1 MKAEN
6 IIYRELQ
13 KHLDDMPIG
22 FPATKDGSDIKVL
35 KAFFSPEEAKL
46 AVALNFFPVSLN
58 KVKSQI
64 KDLTLKEIEQKL
76 DQMVKKGLIYKQ
88 TDPRTRKTTYG
99 NLPYA
104 IGIFENYINRLT
116 PEMAQASEDYGVP
129 FIKEFLGEKTGIPQM
144 RVIPINAAISHEN
157 IVMDYEKARNILD
170 SIEGPYAVAPCVCVQ
185 SRELLG
191 HTCKHDML
199 ERCMTN
205 SQEYIDNGIAR
216 EITKAEAFEIL
227 AKAEEKGLVIQPG
240 NSKDAGGFCLCCG
253 CCCGILTDAKK
264 LHEPARLFAAN
275 FYSEVDRELCTACE
289 TCVSFCPMD
298 AIEVNGTAIINRGR
312 CIGCGVCVTKCPSGA
327 IHLKNKEQRI
337 IPPENRADLIV
348 NLYKKKKMLKKSHK
362 KS

>member
-88 TDPRTRKTTYG
+88 TDPRTRKRTYG

-185 SRELLG
+185 SKELLG
-191 HTCKHDML
+191 QTCKHDML
-199 ERCMTN
+199 ERCMVS
-205 SQEYIDNGIAR
+205 SQEYIDNGNAR

-253 CCCGILTDAKK
+253 CCCGILSDAKK
-264 LHEPARLFAAN
+264 LDQPARLFATN
-275 FYSEVDRELCTACE
+275 FYSEIDGDACTACE
-289 TCVSFCPMD
+289 ICIDFCPMD
-298 AIEVNGTAIINRGR
+298 AIEISEIATINRER

-327 IHLKNKEQRI
+327 IQLKNKKQRI
-337 IPPENRADLIV
+337 IPPENRAELIV
-348 NLYKKKKMLKKSHK
+348 NLYKKKKMLKTSHTKS
-362 KS
+362 